1 MGEGRLNN
9 DVRTINGVRRA
20 AIVLMALGEDCASQ
34 ILRHLGPREVQ
45 ILGYEMTQV
54 KKINRDLVTNVL
66 SEFATAVEQYTDIA
80 LGTEDYVRNVLMQ
93 ALGEDK
99 AGNLMDRIVGDNNK
113 KGLEAFRW
121 MDARSIAELLRFEH
135 PQIIAIVLSYLEYD
149 QAADVVAMF
158 PDHLRSDVLL
168 RVASIDS
175 IQPEAL
181 QELNDIMETQFAGR
195 SNVKTS
201 SIGGVKSAAQIL
213 NHMDGE
219 LETEIIDNIREI
231 NPDVGQSIQELMFE
245 FSHLENLIDRDIQKI
260 LREISS
266 ESLVVALKGASHTVR
281 EKIYKNM
288 SRRAAAMLQDDLE
301 TKGPV
306 KVKDVENAQKEI
318 LLTVRRLADAGD
330 ISLRARDVDEYI

>member
-168 RVASIDS
+168 RV
-175 IQPEAL
+175 
-181 QELNDIMETQFAGR
+181 
-195 SNVKTS
+195 
-201 SIGGVKSAAQIL
+201 
-213 NHMDGE
+213 
-219 LETEIIDNIREI
+219 
-231 NPDVGQSIQELMFE
+231 
-245 FSHLENLIDRDIQKI
+245 
-260 LREISS
+260 
-266 ESLVVALKGASHTVR
+266 
-281 EKIYKNM
+281 
-288 SRRAAAMLQDDLE
+288 
-301 TKGPV
+301 
-306 KVKDVENAQKEI
+306 
-318 LLTVRRLADAGD
+318 
-330 ISLRARDVDEYI
+330 